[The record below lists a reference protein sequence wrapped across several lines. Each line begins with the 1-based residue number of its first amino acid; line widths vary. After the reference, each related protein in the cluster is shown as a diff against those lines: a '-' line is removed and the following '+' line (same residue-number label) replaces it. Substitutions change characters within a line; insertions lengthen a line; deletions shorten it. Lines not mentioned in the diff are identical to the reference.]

1 MNTFTVKTHQER
13 TTSMKKKYVIVFIV
27 CLLLLAFSEYLF
39 LVEFSAQRRFLIL
52 IGTSVIALLSLV
64 AIFFSYR
71 RIGKEV

>member
-1 MNTFTVKTHQER
+1 
-13 TTSMKKKYVIVFIV
+13 MKKKYIIVFIV

-39 LVEFSAQRRFLIL
+39 LVEFSSQKRFLIL
-52 IGTSVIALLSLV
+52 VATTITALVSII

>member
-1 MNTFTVKTHQER
+1 MNTFIVKTHQER
-13 TTSMKKKYVIVFIV
+13 TTSMKKKYIIVFIV